1 MYFSLKIFMLLICS
15 IPETSGARFS
25 GFCSRSLKGKRSD
38 NACCPPDEAN
48 WMAFEIVLLP
58 VPLGANLIFSLP
70 SSMVSCADEMLLQF
84 LTLISMT
91 PSFHY
96 WLYLSHSNLA
106 VHQHWKKPITKTN
119 KL

>member
-38 NACCPPDEAN
+38 NACWSPDEAN

-58 VPLGANLIFSLP
+58 VPLGANLIFSLL
-70 SSMVSCADEMLLQF
+70 SSMESFAEVMLLQF
-84 LTLISMT
+84 LTSISIV

-96 WLYLSHSNLA
+96 WLYLSQNYLA
-106 VHQHWKKPITKTN
+106 VH
-119 KL
+119 